1 MPLECTPTMV
11 DTQAKLERLEGTSFE
26 TEARDTAQRVR
37 RAVADALASVQADPT
52 RPQSVGHLL
61 GLDKSLAWKIAKV
74 VSDEDALAAVAR
86 IPARA
91 GQRIL
96 SDALRAA
103 GASAAVLKELSAA
116 LAEFDALIERHA
128 GDRET
133 FGMMIAALTPEGRRQ
148 LEEGHRRLSY
158 QGNSATWGVQAR
170 VQISAHFAVPSRH
183 NPDMIDLAIVS
194 GLIDLRRLRND
205 TPWAVASLR
214 GFHDDG
220 STVEP
225 NPMEG
230 IDPAWKPVQG
240 PPLLPQFC
248 SPNLPPLNLVSR
260 EDGVM
265 RFEVGAGPIGNTA
278 AVTCVTGWILRSEV
292 QRWRSDLDALGEHLV
307 TLATPAELLVHD
319 VFLHRDLWPH
329 NPPVTHCYSLLP
341 GGPVYPRGGRN
352 RGLLPMVDPLLNIGS
367 PPDATLPEAPRHH
380 QIVAAVFKRL
390 GFEPSEFRGVRFRLR
405 YPPIPA
411 IVTTRYPLLERPR

>member
-1 MPLECTPTMV
+1 MI

-26 TEARDTAQRVR
+26 AEARATAQRVR

-61 GLDKSLAWKIAKV
+61 GLDKSLAWKVARV
-74 VSDEDALAAVAR
+74 VGDEDALAAVAR

-103 GASAAVLKELSAA
+103 GATAPVLKELASA
-116 LAEFDALIERHA
+116 LGEFESLIERHS

-170 VQISAHFAVPSRH
+170 VHISAHFAMPSRQD
-183 NPDMIDLAIVS
+183 PDMLDLAIVS
-194 GLIDLRRLRND
+194 GLLDLRRLRND

-220 STVEP
+220 SAVEAIP
-225 NPMEG
+225 VEG
-230 IDPAWKPVQG
+230 IDPGWTPSQG
-240 PPLLPQFC
+240 PPLISQFC

-260 EDGVM
+260 EEGVM

-278 AVTCVTGWILRSEV
+278 AVTCVTGWILRAEV
-292 QRWRSDLDALGEHLV
+292 ERWRSEMDALGEHVV
-307 TLATPAELLVHD
+307 TLATPTELLVHD
-319 VFLHRDLWPH
+319 VFLHRDIWPQT
-329 NPPVTHCYSLLP
+329 PPSAHCYSLLP
-341 GGPVYPRGGRN
+341 GIPVYPRGGRV
-352 RGLLPMVDPLLNIGS
+352 RGLLPLTDPVINLGS
-367 PPDATLPEAPRHH
+367 SPDATLPEAPRYH

-390 GFEPSEFRGVRFRLR
+390 GHEPSEFRGARFRLR

-411 IVTTRYPLLERPR
+411 LITTRYPLAERPR